1 MAPMH
6 RFTVKKATGN
16 VPRAALDYVAQNGE
30 KNAFGKEV
38 FGEGKRESDAS
49 AERCKSGLFV
59 TPNAVA
65 KCTKTSP
72 FASGKN
78 FLCKIYFEII

>member
-6 RFTVKKATGN
+6 RFTVKKAVGN
-16 VPRAALDYVAQNGE
+16 APRASVDYEAQNGE
-30 KNAFGKEV
+30 KYALGKEV
-38 FGEGKRESDAS
+38 FSEVKCDFDAS

-65 KCTKTSP
+65 KCTKTRVS
-72 FASGKN
+72 ACGKN